1 MELGMP
7 LASPLDVVALVP
19 SSGKPVTNGIK
30 KGNLRAYS
38 WALPYISSMK
48 LLLNPKQNLHID
60 LANNRVISYQTIVA
74 DIKGDQLVYRGKFS
88 RTTSKHLSLV
98 SSLLGLQIGGNR
110 NDRVPFNWF
119 EYGANVKMNN
129 SLSSKNS
136 EKFLELLKEFKD
148 NEMALVGT
156 YLEVGAR
163 SPQKALIADELKRLK
178 VDIEEVTK
186 ELNALKKVRDMVI

>member
-1 MELGMP
+1 MGS
-7 LASPLDVVALVP
+7 AP
-19 SSGKPVTNGIK
+19 SLEQHEIAGRRKSD
-30 KGNLRAYS
+30 LRVCC
-38 WALPYISSMK
+38 WTLPYISSMK

-60 LANNRVISYQTIVA
+60 LANNRVISYQTVVA

-119 EYGANVKMNN
+119 EYGANVKMKN
-129 SLSSKNS
+129 SLSPKNS
-136 EKFLELLKEFKD
+136 EKFLELLKEFRD

-163 SPQKALIADELKRLK
+163 SPQKALIAEELKRMG
-178 VDIEEVTK
+178 VDIEETDAAIK
-186 ELNALKKVRDMVI
+186 LLRKHRERII

>member
-1 MELGMP
+1 M
-7 LASPLDVVALVP
+7 VALVP
-19 SSGKPVTNGIK
+19 SLGKPVTNGIK
-30 KGNLRAYS
+30 KGNLRVLF

>member
-1 MELGMP
+1 
-7 LASPLDVVALVP
+7 
-19 SSGKPVTNGIK
+19 
-30 KGNLRAYS
+30 
-38 WALPYISSMK
+38 
-48 LLLNPKQNLHID
+48 
-60 LANNRVISYQTIVA
+60 
-74 DIKGDQLVYRGKFS
+74 
-88 RTTSKHLSLV
+88 
-98 SSLLGLQIGGNR
+98 
-110 NDRVPFNWF
+110 
-119 EYGANVKMNN
+119 MNN

>member
-1 MELGMP
+1 MP

-19 SSGKPVTNGIK
+19 SLGKPVTNGIK
-30 KGNLRAYS
+30 KGNLRAYF

>member
-1 MELGMP
+1 MAG
-7 LASPLDVVALVP
+7 SVP
-19 SSGKPVTNGIK
+19 SLEQHEVDGRK
-30 KGNLRAYS
+30 KGNLRAYF